1 MDLNGTRTHENLK
14 EAFAIASMANRR
26 YLYFA
31 EIADVDGFPEVA
43 AGLREAAAGG
53 TGHANGLLDYLIDVG
68 DPATSHP
75 IGETA
80 DNLGSAVA
88 GEADG
93 STGRYPTMAEAA
105 RQEGFTEI
113 ADWFDS
119 LARASEAQL
128 GRLQKLLDEMA

>member
-1 MDLNGTRTHENLK
+1 MELNGTRTHENLK
-14 EAFAIASMANRR
+14 EAFAHASMANRR

-53 TGHANGLLDYLIDVG
+53 TGHANGLLDYLVDAG
-68 DPATSHP
+68 DPATDHP

-88 GEADG
+88 GETAG
-93 STGRYPTMAEAA
+93 STSRYPAMAEAA

-113 ADWFDS
+113 AEWFDS
-119 LARASEAQL
+119 LADAAGVQVE
-128 GRLQKLLDEMA
+128 RLEKLLQDLT